1 MTPSKS
7 NIGIAIVGAGERGVY
22 FIGSRIAE
30 AARDTGLRIIGVFDR
45 LQDRAEFAAGH
56 LSEIYDNSGTDHA
69 VRVFTSLEEATA
81 DPSVDL
87 VVVTTHTDSHR
98 EPVERAIA
106 RGKRVYLDKP
116 ISVTLSDA
124 EAIARA
130 EQQSGQPIMMGFT
143 RRYEQSWIESVRI
156 AHSGRIGQP
165 RMVLL
170 RSVIPYTRYLQLWHR
185 SGARSGGALNDKG
198 SHHFDVLNWIA
209 DGAQP
214 VQVTATGGVSGI
226 FAPDPTAPERCS
238 ECDRDCPYRR
248 HETLIDKFEGIGH
261 VPNAS
266 WQTAEAIHDRNDT
279 CVYHPVADIDDH
291 AVVTV
296 QYDSGLVATLF
307 FAIFGPW
314 ATDQETL
321 EIIGDSGR
329 LRMER
334 HSGDIDL
341 VEQHGRSRAMVHHPT
356 PDRASSHYGAD
367 RALLRKLERFRM
379 GARPPAGVKDG
390 VPSLPL
396 VTAAQLSLAEHCTP
410 CRPRGGVPAS
420 AAQYATPPCLTGCV
434 PMRRRWACAPS
445 TATSITI
452 PICPMGTARSR
463 MR

>member
-1 MTPSKS
+1 MSKS
-7 NIGIAIVGAGERGVY
+7 DDSFGIAIIGAGERGVY

-30 AARDTGLRIIGVFDR
+30 AARDTGLRVIGVFDR
-45 LQDRAEFAAGH
+45 LTDRAELAAAH
-56 LSEIYDNSGTDHA
+56 LSTVYRSVGLDHE
-69 VRVFTSLEEATA
+69 VRVFATLDEATA
-81 DPSVDL
+81 DSAVDL
-87 VVVTTHTDSHR
+87 AIVTTHTDSHR
-98 EPVERAIA
+98 EPVERAVA
-106 RGKRVYLDKP
+106 HGKRVYLDKP

-124 EAIARA
+124 EEIAEA
-130 EQQSGQPIMMGFT
+130 EHRSGQPIMMGFT
-143 RRYEQSWIESVRI
+143 RRYEQPWIEAVRL
-156 AHSGRIGQP
+156 AHDGRIGTP

-214 VQVTATGGVSGI
+214 VQVSATGGVSGI
-226 FAPDPTAPERCS
+226 FTPDPTAAARCS

-248 HETLIDKFEGIGH
+248 HETLIDKFEGVGR
-261 VPNAS
+261 VPNVS
-266 WQTAEAIHDRNDT
+266 WQTAEEVHDRNDT
-279 CVYHPVADIDDH
+279 CVYHPGADIDDH

-341 VEQHGRSRAMVHHPT
+341 VEQHGRARSMVHHPN
-356 PDRASSHYGAD
+356 PDRSSSHYGAD
-367 RALLRKLERFRM
+367 RELVRKLERFLK
-379 GARPPAGVKDG
+379 GETPPVGVAEG
-390 VPSLPL
+390 VDSLRL
-396 VTAAQLSLAEHCTP
+396 VTAAQMSLAEGG
-410 CRPRGGVPAS
+410 RPVDPRKLSVAEV
-420 AAQYATPPCLTGCV
+420 AQ
-434 PMRRRWACAPS
+434 
-445 TATSITI
+445 
-452 PICPMGTARSR
+452 
-463 MR
+463 